1 MVVLWPGIGT
11 STQGSPCK
19 GCRTRACML
28 PISARRRPCASGL
41 CWSGPPMLHQ
51 PCVPRHGQRTTL
63 SERAHSRPRTR
74 QSSEQ
79 DNQARCPPHTDIS
92 GLSWIAII
100 HWPGRVCKKLSFPR
114 RHFASGSSARQHRF
128 RDRALPG
135 QRDPQR
141 PPREALLRAF
151 FLIASEEE
159 KRGCLAKRIGNICLI
174 SGQTK
179 AHPFRK
185 AELPGA
191 EIRPPRKR
199 RTWHCIPCQHT
210 NTGADSH
217 GKTFLKN
224 FKNGLDL

>member
-1 MVVLWPGIGT
+1 MH
-11 STQGSPCK
+11 
-19 GCRTRACML
+19 RACAGL
-28 PISARRRPCASGL
+28 DPPYVPSALCLAVRAESHSFEASTFSSQNAAKQRAKQ
-41 CWSGPPMLHQ
+41 SGAVSATHGHFRIIMDRDNPLAWACLQ
-51 PCVPRHGQRTTL
+51 EAVFSSKTFRFRIVSKAAQVPG
-63 SERAHSRPRTR
+63 
-74 QSSEQ
+74 
-79 DNQARCPPHTDIS
+79 
-92 GLSWIAII
+92 
-100 HWPGRVCKKLSFPR
+100 
-114 RHFASGSSARQHRF
+114 

-141 PPREALLRAF
+141 PPREALLRAI